1 MATEASAAVA
11 AVPTRTEEDLAFLFK
26 RFPGYLFT
34 ERKGP
39 AWSWLSDPTGKRPP
53 PSAVKPQ
60 RESSNSRS
68 IATFFN
74 LNANNA
80 EDQRMAN
87 HLISAFDRA
96 EFQRRIKA
104 NLSEK
109 TVHALA
115 VREVERHKD
124 AVVKTL
130 QESPGLVHLVFD
142 GWTSRN
148 RLSLYGVSAVFRDEE
163 GTPHKIVLGLPEMSD
178 RHTGEN
184 IAEAILDVIR
194 NYGIE
199 KKIGYFTVD
208 NATNNDAALKIIECD
223 AFEREVSTS
232 LLTTQH
238 EHEQWRRK
246 GPIGQTSGRKKL
258 ISAQEQR
265 IREASEGEKIKK
277 HTPVGVVTDNA
288 TRWLSQYFMMERALQ
303 LQPFYETFLF
313 EAKLHVDSQATV
325 NLVRRSAAPAN
336 EPISLVQGA
345 SWDLLDGYEFLLESL
360 ERAKARVEDLVD
372 GEHVAINVN
381 NAWMKLDKYYEK
393 IGQSPLI
400 YAATALHPRHRWG
413 RFEAWREHH
422 ADWIEPAKLQ
432 VRELWRQQYRD
443 LPVEQ
448 KEASEPP
455 TKIPRLSSNRFAIF
469 RTQERTPTNSAPTS
483 PSPFPSPALVEL
495 DEFERWQL
503 DNSDFDRYEEDP
515 RAYWHKRRN
524 TYPRLA
530 RMALD
535 LHTVLPM
542 SAEVERLFSVTGH
555 MVTPL
560 RNRLQANTIS
570 LCQIL
575 RSCGR
580 VRVLVLS
587 RNQERVEAAL
597 WGYNFS
603 RYDITADDTSPDI
616 ARTTQEVLA
625 VVRRYPN
632 GAAIA
637 RDVEKQIKDG
647 ANGMYLWARLALTEA
662 IKQLGAAPAGS
673 QQAARGKQLTHGIF
687 PLFDQYLKQFSESS
701 AKQAD
706 EDKHF
711 TNIVIFWL
719 TYQAEPMTE
728 RELQI
733 ACALVNEAAEDVRDA
748 TWFEVDVGDAGIQAF
763 LSRHRNMGRAVLD
776 RCAPLARIGPDK
788 RIGAVHRSLQ
798 EYLRSPR
805 PPPLHT
811 HHASYHTHP
820 PHANRNISL
829 LCADYLLQPALA
841 NPGTAY
847 ADNADDRDAWLD
859 KVDDRVLAHAFARY
873 AALYWIYHARA
884 AGPPFD
890 ADLAE
895 WREPR
900 HRRLLDVGGYGGDGG
915 GNGHA
920 SVVRWRCCGCRR
932 RGKVEEAFPR
942 ARGWISGVTFRM
954 RAGGWEGGGRRI
966 WRGRRAPGDDDAAG
980 SELVTCTA
988 AHAEELALARE
999 LEVGIT
1005 GLMRW
1010 MGQLKTDVAA
1020 SMERSERII
1029 KDLQRLQTM
1038 VSEGGIDPRVANGM
1052 MTELEQKVE
1061 VARRETDS
1069 ARADAERARV
1079 DADRARA
1086 EADNR
1091 DREYQQLL
1099 EKNQVMEKGMA
1110 LLRDAVRRSV
1120 GVLAEQ
1126 KTSRSSWIPFRR

>member
-39 AWSWLSDPTGKRPP
+39 AWSWVWKFGYDISRDGKDRVWVCLRCIQQRNRKPAAYNPRNLVNVEIHLFNSHQLSDPTGKRPP

-96 EFQRRIKA
+96 EFQRRIVRWLISANLPFRTAEHPYLRDVFSYLNPSVDIQKA

-223 AFEREVSTS
+223 AFEREVCASR
-232 LLTTQH
+232 LVNL
-238 EHEQWRRK
+238 
-246 GPIGQTSGRKKL
+246 PITDREKEVNRSDLWTKKL

-313 EAKLHVDSQATV
+313 EAKLHVDSQFRTTAGTLKKGAKEPLFLNEENKLTANDWEV
-325 NLVRRSAAPAN
+325 ISVLKEILLDFELVVKALQGDGQPREKKRSSCD

-575 RSCGR
+575 RSWYDAG
-580 VRVLVLS
+580 VIDDLDPILS
-587 RNQERVEAAL
+587 
-597 WGYNFS
+597 W
-603 RYDITADDTSPDI
+603 
-616 ARTTQEVLA
+616 
-625 VVRRYPN
+625 
-632 GAAIA
+632 
-637 RDVEKQIKDG
+637 K
-647 ANGMYLWARLALTEA
+647 
-662 IKQLGAAPAGS
+662 
-673 QQAARGKQLTHGIF
+673 THGHM
-687 PLFDQYLKQFSESS
+687 
-701 AKQAD
+701 
-706 EDKHF
+706 ED
-711 TNIVIFWL
+711 
-719 TYQAEPMTE
+719 
-728 RELQI
+728 
-733 ACALVNEAAEDVRDA
+733 D
-748 TWFEVDVGDAGIQAF
+748 
-763 LSRHRNMGRAVLD
+763 
-776 RCAPLARIGPDK
+776 
-788 RIGAVHRSLQ
+788 
-798 EYLRSPR
+798 
-805 PPPLHT
+805 
-811 HHASYHTHP
+811 
-820 PHANRNISL
+820 
-829 LCADYLLQPALA
+829 
-841 NPGTAY
+841 
-847 ADNADDRDAWLD
+847 
-859 KVDDRVLAHAFARY
+859 
-873 AALYWIYHARA
+873 
-884 AGPPFD
+884 
-890 ADLAE
+890 
-895 WREPR
+895 
-900 HRRLLDVGGYGGDGG
+900 
-915 GNGHA
+915 
-920 SVVRWRCCGCRR
+920 
-932 RGKVEEAFPR
+932 
-942 ARGWISGVTFRM
+942 
-954 RAGGWEGGGRRI
+954 
-966 WRGRRAPGDDDAAG
+966 
-980 SELVTCTA
+980 
-988 AHAEELALARE
+988 
-999 LEVGIT
+999 
-1005 GLMRW
+1005 
-1010 MGQLKTDVAA
+1010 
-1020 SMERSERII
+1020 
-1029 KDLQRLQTM
+1029 
-1038 VSEGGIDPRVANGM
+1038 
-1052 MTELEQKVE
+1052 
-1061 VARRETDS
+1061 
-1069 ARADAERARV
+1069 
-1079 DADRARA
+1079 
-1086 EADNR
+1086 
-1091 DREYQQLL
+1091 
-1099 EKNQVMEKGMA
+1099 
-1110 LLRDAVRRSV
+1110 
-1120 GVLAEQ
+1120 
-1126 KTSRSSWIPFRR
+1126 

>member
-39 AWSWLSDPTGKRPP
+39 AWSWVWKFGLAILPVSDRRLLP
-53 PSAVKPQ
+53 VKPQ

-96 EFQRRIKA
+96 EFQRRIVRWLISANLPFRTAEHPYLRDVFSYLNPSVDIQKA

-148 RLSLYGVSAVFRDEE
+148 RLSLYG
-163 GTPHKIVLGLPEMSD
+163 MSD

-208 NATNNDAALKIIECD
+208 NATNNDAALKIIGEKLG
-223 AFEREVSTS
+223 FQWKERRVRCFGHIIN
-232 LLTTQH
+232 L
-238 EHEQWRRK
+238 HEQWRRK
-246 GPIGQTSGRKKL
+246 GPIGRSTGQTSGPRSSSRRK
-258 ISAQEQR
+258 EQTDP
-265 IREASEGEKIKK
+265 EKPPK
-277 HTPVGVVTDNA
+277 
-288 TRWLSQYFMMERALQ
+288 
-303 LQPFYETFLF
+303 PFYETFLF
-313 EAKLHVDSQATV
+313 EAKLHVDSQFRTTAGTLKKGAKEPLFLNEENKLTANDWEV
-325 NLVRRSAAPAN
+325 ISVLKEILLDFELVVKALQGDGQPREKKRSSCD

-503 DNSDFDRYEEDP
+503 DNSDFDWYEEDP

-575 RSCGR
+575 RSWYDAG
-580 VRVLVLS
+580 VIDDLDPILS
-587 RNQERVEAAL
+587 
-597 WGYNFS
+597 W
-603 RYDITADDTSPDI
+603 
-616 ARTTQEVLA
+616 
-625 VVRRYPN
+625 
-632 GAAIA
+632 
-637 RDVEKQIKDG
+637 K
-647 ANGMYLWARLALTEA
+647 
-662 IKQLGAAPAGS
+662 
-673 QQAARGKQLTHGIF
+673 THGHM
-687 PLFDQYLKQFSESS
+687 
-701 AKQAD
+701 
-706 EDKHF
+706 ED
-711 TNIVIFWL
+711 
-719 TYQAEPMTE
+719 
-728 RELQI
+728 
-733 ACALVNEAAEDVRDA
+733 D
-748 TWFEVDVGDAGIQAF
+748 
-763 LSRHRNMGRAVLD
+763 
-776 RCAPLARIGPDK
+776 
-788 RIGAVHRSLQ
+788 
-798 EYLRSPR
+798 
-805 PPPLHT
+805 
-811 HHASYHTHP
+811 
-820 PHANRNISL
+820 
-829 LCADYLLQPALA
+829 
-841 NPGTAY
+841 
-847 ADNADDRDAWLD
+847 
-859 KVDDRVLAHAFARY
+859 
-873 AALYWIYHARA
+873 
-884 AGPPFD
+884 
-890 ADLAE
+890 
-895 WREPR
+895 
-900 HRRLLDVGGYGGDGG
+900 
-915 GNGHA
+915 
-920 SVVRWRCCGCRR
+920 
-932 RGKVEEAFPR
+932 
-942 ARGWISGVTFRM
+942 
-954 RAGGWEGGGRRI
+954 
-966 WRGRRAPGDDDAAG
+966 
-980 SELVTCTA
+980 
-988 AHAEELALARE
+988 
-999 LEVGIT
+999 
-1005 GLMRW
+1005 
-1010 MGQLKTDVAA
+1010 
-1020 SMERSERII
+1020 
-1029 KDLQRLQTM
+1029 
-1038 VSEGGIDPRVANGM
+1038 
-1052 MTELEQKVE
+1052 
-1061 VARRETDS
+1061 
-1069 ARADAERARV
+1069 
-1079 DADRARA
+1079 
-1086 EADNR
+1086 
-1091 DREYQQLL
+1091 
-1099 EKNQVMEKGMA
+1099 
-1110 LLRDAVRRSV
+1110 
-1120 GVLAEQ
+1120 
-1126 KTSRSSWIPFRR
+1126 

>member
-96 EFQRRIKA
+96 EFQRRIVRWLISANLPFRTAEHPYLRDVFSYLNPSVDIQKA

-163 GTPHKIVLGLPEMSD
+163 GTPHKIVLSLPEMSD

-208 NATNNDAALKIIECD
+208 NATNNDAALKIIGEKLG
-223 AFEREVSTS
+223 FQWKERRNVMPLSEKS
-232 LLTTQH
+232 LLAYSLLNMSMSNGGGKAPLEVNRSDLWT
-238 EHEQWRRK
+238 
-246 GPIGQTSGRKKL
+246 KKL

-313 EAKLHVDSQATV
+313 EAKLHVDSQFRTTAGTLKKGAKEPLFLNEENKLTANDWEV
-325 NLVRRSAAPAN
+325 ISVLKEILLDFELVVKALQGDGQPREKKRSSCD

-575 RSCGR
+575 RSWNQSALAAVGQPRQQSGQSIIRQIYDLVRLHRQRGNSVNFLWIPAEIDFALGSDAKAAAQRASKQGR
-580 VRVLVLS
+580 TPDSQMPQAKSTAMRLAMERQRATRVLPVGVGKFS
-587 RNQERVEAAL
+587 KAMDAAL
-597 WGYNFS
+597 PGKHT
-603 RYDITADDTSPDI
+603 RHLYDKLKRKEA
-616 ARTTQEVLA
+616 LA
-625 VVRRYPN
+625 YWRSSEP
-632 GAAIA
+632 
-637 RDVEKQIKDG
+637 
-647 ANGMYLWARLALTEA
+647 GMARLN
-662 IKQLGAAPAGS
+662 G
-673 QQAARGKQLTHGIF
+673 
-687 PLFDQYLKQFSESS
+687 
-701 AKQAD
+701 
-706 EDKHF
+706 
-711 TNIVIFWL
+711 
-719 TYQAEPMTE
+719 
-728 RELQI
+728 
-733 ACALVNEAAEDVRDA
+733 
-748 TWFEVDVGDAGIQAF
+748 F
-763 LSRHRNMGRAVLD
+763 LS
-776 RCAPLARIGPDK
+776 
-788 RIGAVHRSLQ
+788 RIGAVESD
-798 EYLRSPR
+798 
-805 PPPLHT
+805 
-811 HHASYHTHP
+811 
-820 PHANRNISL
+820 
-829 LCADYLLQPALA
+829 LCACGPCEGISW
-841 NPGTAY
+841 NTFFS
-847 ADNADDRDAWLD
+847 DA
-859 KVDDRVLAHAFARY
+859 
-873 AALYWIYHARA
+873 
-884 AGPPFD
+884 
-890 ADLAE
+890 
-895 WREPR
+895 
-900 HRRLLDVGGYGGDGG
+900 
-915 GNGHA
+915 
-920 SVVRWRCCGCRR
+920 
-932 RGKVEEAFPR
+932 
-942 ARGWISGVTFRM
+942 
-954 RAGGWEGGGRRI
+954 
-966 WRGRRAPGDDDAAG
+966 
-980 SELVTCTA
+980 
-988 AHAEELALARE
+988 
-999 LEVGIT
+999 
-1005 GLMRW
+1005 
-1010 MGQLKTDVAA
+1010 
-1020 SMERSERII
+1020 
-1029 KDLQRLQTM
+1029 
-1038 VSEGGIDPRVANGM
+1038 
-1052 MTELEQKVE
+1052 
-1061 VARRETDS
+1061 
-1069 ARADAERARV
+1069 
-1079 DADRARA
+1079 
-1086 EADNR
+1086 
-1091 DREYQQLL
+1091 
-1099 EKNQVMEKGMA
+1099 
-1110 LLRDAVRRSV
+1110 
-1120 GVLAEQ
+1120 
-1126 KTSRSSWIPFRR
+1126 

>member
-96 EFQRRIKA
+96 EFQRRIVRWLISANLPFRTAEHPYLRDVFSYLNPSVDIQKA

-208 NATNNDAALKIIECD
+208 NATNNDAALKIIGEKLG
-223 AFEREVSTS
+223 FQWKERRNVMPLSEKS
-232 LLTTQH
+232 LLAYSLLNMSMSNGGGKAPLEVNRSDLWT
-238 EHEQWRRK
+238 
-246 GPIGQTSGRKKL
+246 KKL

-313 EAKLHVDSQATV
+313 EAKLHVDSQFRTTAGTLKKGAKEPLFL
-325 NLVRRSAAPAN
+325 NEENKLTAN
-336 EPISLVQGA
+336 
-345 SWDLLDGYEFLLESL
+345 DLGGHPLEQAGIFSMGTSSSFESL

-503 DNSDFDRYEEDP
+503 DNSDFDWYEEDP

-575 RSCGR
+575 RSWYDAG
-580 VRVLVLS
+580 VIDDLDPILS
-587 RNQERVEAAL
+587 
-597 WGYNFS
+597 W
-603 RYDITADDTSPDI
+603 
-616 ARTTQEVLA
+616 
-625 VVRRYPN
+625 
-632 GAAIA
+632 
-637 RDVEKQIKDG
+637 K
-647 ANGMYLWARLALTEA
+647 
-662 IKQLGAAPAGS
+662 
-673 QQAARGKQLTHGIF
+673 THGHM
-687 PLFDQYLKQFSESS
+687 
-701 AKQAD
+701 
-706 EDKHF
+706 ED
-711 TNIVIFWL
+711 
-719 TYQAEPMTE
+719 
-728 RELQI
+728 
-733 ACALVNEAAEDVRDA
+733 D
-748 TWFEVDVGDAGIQAF
+748 
-763 LSRHRNMGRAVLD
+763 
-776 RCAPLARIGPDK
+776 
-788 RIGAVHRSLQ
+788 
-798 EYLRSPR
+798 
-805 PPPLHT
+805 
-811 HHASYHTHP
+811 
-820 PHANRNISL
+820 
-829 LCADYLLQPALA
+829 
-841 NPGTAY
+841 
-847 ADNADDRDAWLD
+847 
-859 KVDDRVLAHAFARY
+859 
-873 AALYWIYHARA
+873 
-884 AGPPFD
+884 
-890 ADLAE
+890 
-895 WREPR
+895 
-900 HRRLLDVGGYGGDGG
+900 
-915 GNGHA
+915 
-920 SVVRWRCCGCRR
+920 
-932 RGKVEEAFPR
+932 
-942 ARGWISGVTFRM
+942 
-954 RAGGWEGGGRRI
+954 
-966 WRGRRAPGDDDAAG
+966 
-980 SELVTCTA
+980 
-988 AHAEELALARE
+988 
-999 LEVGIT
+999 
-1005 GLMRW
+1005 
-1010 MGQLKTDVAA
+1010 
-1020 SMERSERII
+1020 
-1029 KDLQRLQTM
+1029 
-1038 VSEGGIDPRVANGM
+1038 
-1052 MTELEQKVE
+1052 
-1061 VARRETDS
+1061 
-1069 ARADAERARV
+1069 
-1079 DADRARA
+1079 
-1086 EADNR
+1086 
-1091 DREYQQLL
+1091 
-1099 EKNQVMEKGMA
+1099 
-1110 LLRDAVRRSV
+1110 
-1120 GVLAEQ
+1120 
-1126 KTSRSSWIPFRR
+1126 